1 MKKLEKILAENMR
14 RFGTKNLSEN
24 IKLDPNFIE
33 EVTVI
38 LNGALD
44 DDLMTDNIV
53 DELGDFYDD
62 VYDSGDSKL
71 ISLYDNLRNSQDTDC
86 IQIAKSAKKLLDYLA
101 KSKNINEVDTY
112 VVASS
117 QGPFNATEIEIYEH
131 ILNAIEVCIPNVPAI
146 AIDDFTDTHDKRYYI
161 TEFKKII
168 DAIEKLA
175 NTIDEEMHSN

>member
-1 MKKLEKILAENMR
+1 MIKLKKILAENMR

-24 IKLDPNFIE
+24 PDDTEYSIKSDPNFIE

-71 ISLYDNLRNSQDTDC
+71 ISLYDNLRNSQETDC
-86 IQIAKSAKKLLDYLA
+86 IQIAKSAKKLLDYLT
-101 KSKNINEVDTY
+101 K
-112 VVASS
+112 
-117 QGPFNATEIEIYEH
+117 
-131 ILNAIEVCIPNVPAI
+131 
-146 AIDDFTDTHDKRYYI
+146 
-161 TEFKKII
+161 
-168 DAIEKLA
+168 
-175 NTIDEEMHSN
+175 